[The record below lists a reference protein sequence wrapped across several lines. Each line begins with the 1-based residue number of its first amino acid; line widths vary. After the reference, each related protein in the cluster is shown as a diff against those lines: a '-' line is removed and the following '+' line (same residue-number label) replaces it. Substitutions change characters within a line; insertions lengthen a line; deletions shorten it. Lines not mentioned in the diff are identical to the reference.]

1 MIVVFGSMNAD
12 LLFNVDALPRAG
24 ETVLCPGH
32 RAVAGGKGLNQAV
45 AAARANTDPAAS
57 VQMVG
62 RVGPDGFAPLA
73 LQALKDAG
81 VGTEA
86 ITESA
91 LPTGCAAVIV
101 DRAGENQITVA
112 SGANTDLPPEA
123 LPEEWLGPET
133 VLVLQMEVPLESNW
147 AVARRAKARGA
158 RVVLNLAPAKPA
170 PTALLPSFDLLVFNE
185 IEAGMLAGAQGL
197 DAASGEEAGRAIAA
211 RFGVT
216 TVVSLGSAGAAAFA
230 PMRPG
235 AAARLQSSLWTRW
248 ARAMPSSRASP
259 SGSRQGRR
267 CRRCSTG
274 RASQAASPASSR
286 APLRRCRRQQR
297 LRRGL
302 ASSRRR
308 SLWRYDEGTSAAR
321 SGNRVCRP
329 SSEASQT
336 PRSVMSA
343 VTSRAGVTSKA

>member
-12 LLFNVDALPRAG
+12 LVFSVDALPRAG

-32 RAVAGGKGLNQAV
+32 SAVAGGKGLNQAV
-45 AAARANTDPAAS
+45 AAARANTDPASS

-81 VGTEA
+81 VGTDA
-86 ITESA
+86 VTESA

-123 LPEEWLGPET
+123 LPDDWLGPET
-133 VLVLQMEVPLESNW
+133 VLLLQMEVPLESNW

-170 PTALLPSFDLLVFNE
+170 PAEVLPSFDLIVLNE

-197 DAASGEEAGRAIAA
+197 GAVSGEEAGRAIAA

-230 PMRPG
+230 AGEAWRCGALAIEPVDTVGAGDAFVAGLALGLAQGTPLPAMLQRASVIGGLACLVEG
-235 AAARLQSSLWTRW
+235 AAP
-248 ARAMPSSRASP
+248 AMPS
-259 SGSRQGRR
+259 
-267 CRRCSTG
+267 
-274 RASQAASPASSR
+274 AAEIEARLGELSPAQPV
-286 APLRRCRRQQR
+286 AL
-297 LRRGL
+297 
-302 ASSRRR
+302 
-308 SLWRYDEGTSAAR
+308 
-321 SGNRVCRP
+321 
-329 SSEASQT
+329 
-336 PRSVMSA
+336 
-343 VTSRAGVTSKA
+343 

>member
-12 LLFNVDALPRAG
+12 LVFSVDALPRAG

-32 RAVAGGKGLNQAV
+32 SAVAGGKGLNQAV
-45 AAARANTDPAAS
+45 AAARANTDPASS

-86 ITESA
+86 VTEST

-112 SGANTDLPPEA
+112 SGANTDLPPED
-123 LPEEWLGPET
+123 LPDDWLGPET
-133 VLVLQMEVPLESNW
+133 VLLLQMEVPLESNW

-170 PTALLPSFDLLVFNE
+170 PAEVLPSFDLIVLNE

-197 DAASGEEAGRAIAA
+197 GAVSGEEAGRAIAA

-216 TVVSLGSAGAAAFA
+216 TVVSLGSAGAAAFGHGEAWRCSALAIEPVDTVGAGDAFVAGLALGLAEGA
-230 PMRPG
+230 PLPAMLRRASVTGGLACLVEG
-235 AAARLQSSLWTRW
+235 AAPSMPSAAEIEARLGEL
-248 ARAMPSSRASP
+248 
-259 SGSRQGRR
+259 
-267 CRRCSTG
+267 
-274 RASQAASPASSR
+274 SPAQPV
-286 APLRRCRRQQR
+286 AL
-297 LRRGL
+297 
-302 ASSRRR
+302 
-308 SLWRYDEGTSAAR
+308 
-321 SGNRVCRP
+321 
-329 SSEASQT
+329 
-336 PRSVMSA
+336 
-343 VTSRAGVTSKA
+343 